1 MAADDGCGAPAQV
14 ATPANFDTGG
24 QVVLAGKVTGA
35 NGPVGGAFVRLLDG
49 GGDFTGEV
57 VSSADGGFRFYA
69 AAGGLTGRAPRR
81 TGNGEAPVTASGPG
95 LHQLA
100 ISVA

>member
-1 MAADDGCGAPAQV
+1 MADGCSAPAQV
-14 ATPANFDTGG
+14 ATPADFDTNG

-35 NGPVGGAFVRLLDG
+35 EGPVGGAFVRLLDG
-49 GGDFTGEV
+49 GGDFAGEV
-57 VSSADGGFRFYA
+57 VSSADGDFRFYA
-69 AAGGLTGRAPRR
+69 AEGSWTVRALHR
-81 TGNGEAPVTASGPG
+81 TGNGEANVTAEGPG

>member
-57 VSSADGGFRFYA
+57 VSSADGDFRFYA
-69 AAGGLTGRAPRR
+69 APGDWTVRALHRS
-81 TGNGEAPVTASGPG
+81 GNGEVSVTAEGPG

-100 ISVA
+100 ISVG

>member
-1 MAADDGCGAPAQV
+1 MADGCGAPAQT
-14 ATPANFDTGG
+14 ATPADTDTNG
-24 QVVLAGKVTGA
+24 QVVLAGKVTGTD
-35 NGPVGGAFVRLLDG
+35 GPIGGAFVRLLDA

-57 VSSADGGFRFYA
+57 VSSPDGDFRFYA
-69 AAGGLTGRAPRR
+69 APGAWKVRALHR
-81 TGNGEAPVTASGPG
+81 TGNGEASVTAEGPG